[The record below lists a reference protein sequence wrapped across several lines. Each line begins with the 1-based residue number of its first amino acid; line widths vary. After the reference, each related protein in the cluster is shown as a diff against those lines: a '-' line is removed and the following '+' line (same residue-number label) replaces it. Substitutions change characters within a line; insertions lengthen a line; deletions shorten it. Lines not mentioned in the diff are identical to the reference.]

1 MRPFL
6 FVLPQSLRDSPLRE
20 GALGVSGVFKGVH
33 RRAQRKAPPALRSR
47 EQLKVQSPM
56 GASPQGWGFRYGR
69 RAGFDQKQGAELWIF
84 RAVGPDGPSRSPRW
98 PRGPG
103 RGFRLPLPTLT
114 TSPLAFSRF
123 LRRAAARA
131 CKNRS
136 AAPAAAPC
144 FVHWTRSPP
153 LPWTQK
159 RKSQRSKAGKNN
171 SSWPVETFRASNGER
186 VFSDR
191 PLSAAPIVSS
201 NPARRPIAEPPALRA
216 RPHGARNLKFLQT
229 TKPPPQN
236 HGARV
241 CF

>member
-1 MRPFL
+1 METRPFL
-6 FVLPQSLRDSPLRE
+6 EVPVWSLRW
-20 GALGVSGVFKGVH
+20 A
-33 RRAQRKAPPALRSR
+33 
-47 EQLKVQSPM
+47 
-56 GASPQGWGFRYGR
+56 
-69 RAGFDQKQGAELWIF
+69 
-84 RAVGPDGPSRSPRW
+84 
-98 PRGPG
+98 RGGG

-114 TSPLAFSRF
+114 TSPLALSRF
-123 LRRAAARA
+123 LRRAAAGA

-191 PLSAAPIVSS
+191 PLPAAPILSS
-201 NPARRPIAEPPALRA
+201 NPTRRPIAEPPALRA
-216 RPHGARNLKFLQT
+216 RPHGALNLKLLQT
-229 TKPPPQN
+229 QNPRSMVLEWGFVFCVRIYWAGPWPVWPGRISSSSQGSSSSLMTESISPNLAHSSGVNRSRIRATALWTRSPAPQ
-236 HGARV
+236 
-241 CF
+241 

>member
-1 MRPFL
+1 METRPFL
-6 FVLPQSLRDSPLRE
+6 EVPVWSLRW
-20 GALGVSGVFKGVH
+20 A
-33 RRAQRKAPPALRSR
+33 
-47 EQLKVQSPM
+47 
-56 GASPQGWGFRYGR
+56 
-69 RAGFDQKQGAELWIF
+69 
-84 RAVGPDGPSRSPRW
+84 
-98 PRGPG
+98 RGGG

-114 TSPLAFSRF
+114 TSPLALSRF
-123 LRRAAARA
+123 LRRAAAGA

-191 PLSAAPIVSS
+191 PLPAAPIGNGRLMEEKCDFKIPSCILHGLWYTVARKFVSGRGAI
-201 NPARRPIAEPPALRA
+201 PYRRYSPR
-216 RPHGARNLKFLQT
+216 
-229 TKPPPQN
+229 PPPEVLI
-236 HGARV
+236 R
-241 CF
+241 